1 MHTLIRN
8 SLSCSILRNGRF
20 GNRIAALVQPILTKA
35 HGKDGGSKDSAGK
48 ARTVV
53 GIPCG
58 GRDVVCEG
66 MVCGACLPA
75 PQSPMWSYN
84 SLIHQPD
91 NSGNTGD
98 VQGAPLIFRYIIT
111 LPPYDQ
117 TIPFILPY
125 ISHKYHIISIFI
137 SNKFPCAVYTF
148 PFIHMYPI
156 FFLILIVHVFPVNVL
171 CLPISYTFPTHFP

>member
-53 GIPCG
+53 GIPCRG
-58 GRDVVCEG
+58 WECG
-66 MVCGACLPA
+66 MWRNGMRSLPA
-75 PQSPMWSYN
+75 S

-117 TIPFILPY
+117 TIPIILPY
-125 ISHKYHIISIFI
+125 ISHKYHIISIFM

-156 FFLILIVHVFPVNVL
+156 FS
-171 CLPISYTFPTHFP
+171 SY